1 MTSSTLFADAE
12 ALRSVIKINASIP
25 WASMLPYI
33 DSAWNMYL
41 LRYFST
47 TCLASIPDSNA
58 VFWGYVKRAI
68 GPLAVSLSADEMS
81 ISIGDSGITV
91 QNDQGKRSP
100 ASDAKIAAAKQNM
113 QLRGLA
119 ALSDAIRYV
128 LGPNGIDSSSCP
140 RLTELKKLLI
150 QDIDTFELCVGLDG
164 NYISFFELVPIMRGV
179 QSKLRTIVGTSLFDR
194 LFNPDTELLITLASS
209 CRDYIA
215 YRCAELYT
223 TMSSRQQRGR
233 PGVVEW
239 KPVLRPLY
247 DDVEDTGNWYATMAS
262 EALAALQALIEENAE
277 ELGVEHGSC
286 ADDWNGPGKRLFNIY
301 G

>member
-1 MTSSTLFADAE
+1 MTSSTLFTDAE

-25 WASMLPYI
+25 WTSMLPYI
-33 DSAWNMYL
+33 DSAWNMHL
-41 LRYFST
+41 LRYFSS
-47 TCLASIPDSNA
+47 TCLASIPDTDA
-58 VFWGYVKRAI
+58 VFWGFIRRAI
-68 GPLAVSLSADEMS
+68 GPLAVSLSTDEMS
-81 ISIGDSGITV
+81 VSIGDSGITV

-113 QLRGLA
+113 QLRGFA

-128 LGPNGIDSSSCP
+128 LASDTIDHATCP
-140 RLTELKKLLI
+140 RLMELKKLLI
-150 QDIDTFELCVGLDG
+150 HDIDTFELSVGLDG

-179 QSKLRTIVGTSLFDR
+179 QSKLQTIVGKTLFDR
-194 LFNPDTELLITLASS
+194 LFNPDTELLLTLASG

-223 TMSSRQQRGR
+223 TTSSRQQRGR

-262 EALAALQALIEENAE
+262 EALAAIEALIEENAE
-277 ELGVEHGSC
+277 ELGVEHGSS
-286 ADDWNGPGKRLFNIY
+286 ADDWNGPGKRLFNLY

>member
-1 MTSSTLFADAE
+1 MTSTTLFADAE

-25 WASMLPYI
+25 WTSMLPYI

-41 LRYFST
+41 LRYFSSA
-47 TCLASIPDSNA
+47 CLTGISDTDA
-58 VFWGYVKRAI
+58 VFWGYVRRAV

-128 LGPNGIDSSSCP
+128 LASDTIDSSTCP
-140 RLTELKKLLI
+140 RLMELKKLLI

-179 QSKLRTIVGTSLFDR
+179 QAKLRTTVGPSLFDR
-194 LFNPDTELLITLASS
+194 LFHPDTELLAALASG

-223 TMSSRQQRGR
+223 SMSSRQQRGR
-233 PGVVEW
+233 PGVTEY
-239 KPVLRPLY
+239 KAVLRPLY
-247 DDVEDTGNWYATMAS
+247 DDVEDSGNWYATMAAD
-262 EALAALQALIEENAE
+262 ALALVLSTIEENAE
-277 ELGVEHGSC
+277 ELGIDRPS
-286 ADDWNGPGKRLFNIY
+286 AFDDWNGPGKRIFNLY